1 MKEIGKIL
9 VVLAKSLKTIADGV
23 EAVAERVGEL
33 SQEQTKEKGKEN
45 RKVKRISPKTPRK
58 APKPAKPSPAKPSPA
73 ERAPAEPTE
82 SAGGKTAADTVLD
95 VIRDSAEGIKSDA
108 IMAQTGYNKK
118 KVANILFKLGKQ
130 GKIKAVSRGVY
141 MIG

>member
-33 SQEQTKEKGKEN
+33 SQEQGKDKIKGN
-45 RKVKRISPKTPRK
+45 RKVKRVSPKTPRK
-58 APKPAKPSPAKPSPA
+58 ASKPAKPSPAEP
-73 ERAPAEPTE
+73 APAEPTE
-82 SAGGKTAADTVLD
+82 PAGGKTAADTVLD
-95 VIRDSAEGIKSDA
+95 IIRDSAEGIKSDA

-141 MIG
+141 MSA